1 MFKII
6 ETKKAG
12 KCKAYRCPDDSTKKD
27 RFCAKHSKRFQKE
40 KNEASYVYHL
50 LKSNAGRRDKEFS
63 LTLDEFKLFCK
74 ETNYLNLRGKK
85 AGSAS
90 IDRINPLKGYTY
102 DNIQI
107 MSLADNSAK
116 MHRDNEVPF

>member
-1 MFKII
+1 VFKII
-6 ETKKAG
+6 ETKKARL
-12 KCKAYRCPDDSTKKD
+12 CKAYRCTNDHSKKD
-27 RFCAKHSKRFQKE
+27 RFCSKHSKRYQKE
-40 KNEASYVYHL
+40 KNEVSYVYNNA
-50 LKSNAGRRDKEFS
+50 KSNAGRRKILFT

-90 IDRINPLKGYTY
+90 IDRVDPLKGYSY

-107 MSLADNSAK
+107 MSLAENSAK
-116 MHRDNEVPF
+116 MHKDNAVPF